1 VMVGEQAQEMQ
12 LAHWIGTTPIPA
24 LEGVIRPWMGLW
36 FAIFP
41 TVETLVAQAIAA
53 LLVLGSYAVVQLQLA
68 RQRTAAV
75 QPDVGVGL
83 LQPHNPAD

>member
-1 VMVGEQAQEMQ
+1 MQ

-41 TVETLVAQAIAA
+41 TVETLVAQGIAA
-53 LLVLGSYAVVQLQLA
+53 AVVLGSYAVVQLQLS
-68 RQRTAAV
+68 RQRKEAV
-75 QPDVGVGL
+75 QIMMRPDAGVAL
-83 LQPHNPAD
+83 LQPHNSVD